1 MSGQGSEIFTSGAA
15 GQLEMLDGRCLGIV
29 AEKLSA
35 VECQEGQ
42 GGWSISQDGQ
52 VRQGNMCLAVAGS
65 RVAAADCDDA
75 AGGGGDKFFQVAV
88 PAHDPTAV
96 VAVKEVGA
104 LLRASVQRQRGLVA
118 DLQRLAPKLASCKP
132 VSLKQSWP
140 APVQFS
146 LAAQP
151 ELEET
156 LAAKVGAGFG
166 PSLAE
171 LASVFAASAD
181 VLKLVSSRRT

>member
-1 MSGQGSEIFTSGAA
+1 M
-15 GQLEMLDGRCLGIV
+15 

-65 RVAAADCDDA
+65 RVATADCDDA
-75 AGGGGDKFFQVAV
+75 TGGGGDKFFQVAV

-118 DLQRLAPKLASCKP
+118 DLQRFAPKLASCTA
-132 VSLKQSWP
+132 VSLQQSWP
-140 APVQFS
+140 ALVQFS
-146 LAAQP
+146 LAARP
-151 ELEET
+151 ELEES

-166 PSLAE
+166 PSPAE

-181 VLKLVSSRRT
+181 VLKLVSSRRA

>member
-1 MSGQGSEIFTSGAA
+1 M
-15 GQLEMLDGRCLGIV
+15 
-29 AEKLSA
+29 
-35 VECQEGQ
+35 
-42 GGWSISQDGQ
+42 
-52 VRQGNMCLAVAGS
+52 
-65 RVAAADCDDA
+65 
-75 AGGGGDKFFQVAV
+75 
-88 PAHDPTAV
+88 PAHDPAV

-118 DLQRLAPKLASCKP
+118 GLQRLAPKLASRKP

-140 APVQFS
+140 ALVQLS

-151 ELEET
+151 VLEET

-166 PSLAE
+166 PSPAA

-181 VLKLVSSRRT
+181 ALKLVSSRLT